1 MPTEF
6 KTSERV
12 CCERI
17 KVLEISPHA
26 LVSMLQSGY
35 SITKNPI
42 AFTTRLAGW
51 HLDHSREV
59 FVLRLQDPDF
69 PVVEDG
75 MEFERLEPPTVKI
88 LDKKDEVLT

>member
-26 LVSMLQSGY
+26 LFSMLQSGY
-35 SITKNPI
+35 SITKNQI

-51 HLDHSREV
+51 HLDHQREV
-59 FVLRLQDPDF
+59 FVLRLQDPEF

-75 MEFERLEPPTVKI
+75 MEFERLEPPTLTLV
-88 LDKKDEVLT
+88 DKKDEKE

>member
-6 KTSERV
+6 KASERV

-26 LVSMLQSGY
+26 LVCMLRSGY

-42 AFTTRLAGW
+42 AFTSRLAGAYY
-51 HLDHSREV
+51 DQRREV
-59 FVLRLQDPDF
+59 FVLKLQDSEF

-75 MEFERLEPPTVKI
+75 MECCRLEPPTVKI
-88 LDKKDEVLT
+88 LDKKDEVLK